1 MKTTRPPSV
10 AKQKAHRKTTMIRQT
25 AFVPAMPSEIY
36 DAFLNEKIHTEFTG
50 AKATCERRV
59 GGTFTAWDG
68 YISGTNIKLENGRR
82 IIQEWKTTEWP
93 EGLPPSLIE
102 FHFIPKNGG
111 TDIKMIQKNIPASLA
126 NNYKRGWKDFYWNP
140 LKEYFKKK

>member
-1 MKTTRPPSV
+1 MKTTAQSSPS
-10 AKQKAHRKTTMIRQT
+10 KKKPLRKTTMIRQT
-25 AFVPAMPSEIY
+25 AFVRAMPSEIY

-59 GGTFTAWDG
+59 GGIFTAWDG

-93 EGLPPSLIE
+93 EGCTPSLIE
-102 FHFIPKNGG
+102 LHFIPKNGG
-111 TDIKMIQKNIPASLA
+111 TDITMIQKNIPPSLV